1 MKKIPPLKLLK
12 GGMVAATVLAIV
24 VVFFMNMFPPLK
36 DVIVLEDVPSAAIG
50 DSGSSGGANPAGSAS
65 SAGSESVKSPGSVS
79 ASAAASGS
87 SGSGSGSA
95 SDSDSGSE
103 TDSDSRGEAVGGKIN
118 INTAS
123 IADLMKLNGIGEA
136 KARAIVEYRES
147 HGGFNS
153 VDDLLLVS
161 GIGEKTLEKNR
172 DLITM

>member
-12 GGMVAATVLAIV
+12 GGMVAATVLAIA

-50 DSGSSGGANPAGSAS
+50 DPGSSGGEGIVSGGANPAGSAS
-65 SAGSESVKSPGSVS
+65 SDSVKSSDS
-79 ASAAASGS
+79 ASGN
-87 SGSGSGSA
+87 SGSGSGSG
-95 SDSDSGSE
+95 SGSDSGSE
-103 TDSDSRGEAVGGKIN
+103 NDSDSRGESVGGKIN

-123 IADLMKLNGIGEA
+123 IAELMKLNGIGEA

-153 VDDLLLVS
+153 VEDLLLVS

-172 DLITM
+172 DLITV